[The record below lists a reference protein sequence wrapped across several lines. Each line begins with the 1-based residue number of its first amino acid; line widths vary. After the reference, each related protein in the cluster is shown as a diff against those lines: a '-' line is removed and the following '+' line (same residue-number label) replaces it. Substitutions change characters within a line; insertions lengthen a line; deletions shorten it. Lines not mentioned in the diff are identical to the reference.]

1 MDNNLIHNIHSDTCR
16 YKEEDM
22 LLYAYLE
29 LGDNK
34 ILISANEVEL
44 FDMYLEK
51 ARNGDKEITIDYSE
65 SDNEPYQI
73 IYGGLMFIN
82 DKHELE
88 EILDLTERMKGF
100 AFLTLEENK
109 VAVSG
114 YMDIVIYSS
123 DAVSEG
129 FLPFAALMQTTYR
142 LEDMDYSITMF
153 PALKG
158 YYIWENMVNRPFL
171 LACREGILLESIDKN
186 EWRSHI
192 DTERMMQIYRL
203 SDLYTGP
210 DEE

>member
-1 MDNNLIHNIHSDTCR
+1 MDNNLIHNTHSDTCR

-34 ILISANEVEL
+34 ILISANEVGL

-51 ARNGDKEITIDYSE
+51 ARNKDKEITIDYAE
-65 SDNEPYQI
+65 SDDEPYQI
-73 IYGGLMFIN
+73 IYGGLMFNN
-82 DKHELE
+82 DKHKLE
-88 EILDLTERMKGF
+88 EILDFAERMKGF
-100 AFLTLEENK
+100 AFIALEEDK
-109 VAVSG
+109 VVVSG
-114 YMDIVIYSS
+114 YLDIEIYPS

-142 LEDMDYSITMF
+142 LENMDYSITMF

-171 LACREGILLESIDKN
+171 LACRKGYMKEGVTPENWKEHIVYDEMLEVYKV
-186 EWRSHI
+186 
-192 DTERMMQIYRL
+192 
-203 SDLYTGP
+203 SDLYIP
-210 DEE
+210 AE